1 MSRLSYQTKQKKA
14 ILDFLKL
21 NCDEHIT
28 ISQISEYLRKVGVQV
43 GTTTIYRNMDA
54 LVEQGIVKKYAMEGN
69 AGAYFEYIGDIDEP
83 QRQFHFRCK
92 DCGKL
97 LHFQSEKLQMLDAYF
112 KEEVPIKIDLGQTV
126 FYGICD
132 ICFKNEIKEVS
143 ANKDKA

>member
-21 NCDEHIT
+21 NCDEPIT
-28 ISQISEYLRKVGVQV
+28 ISQISEWLRKMGIQV
-43 GTTTIYRNMDA
+43 GMTTIYRNMDA

-69 AGAYFEYIGDIDEP
+69 AGAYFEYIGDIEQQ

-97 LHFQSEKLQMLDAYF
+97 LHFQSEELQLLDVYF
-112 KEEVPIKIDLGQTV
+112 KEQVPNKIDLGQTI

-132 ICFKNEIKEVS
+132 ICFKNDVKEVN